1 MPTNRTKRSRSKQG
15 LDYWKID
22 QLVTGSFLL
31 AGVGYAAVC
40 HDGWNHWSE
49 EDERRVHELMRTDW
63 DQLGA
68 DFMAWWRVEN
78 DRFTAA
84 YATYGDKRRDPSI
97 TPWALTKFGEP
108 Q

>member
-63 DQLGA
+63 ALILWLGGGLKT
-68 DFMAWWRVEN
+68 
-78 DRFTAA
+78 TASPPPTPRT
-84 YATYGDKRRDPSI
+84 ATNAAIPRSPLGR
-97 TPWALTKFGEP
+97 
-108 Q
+108 